1 MNEKYCECY
10 ELPEQ
15 GVFIV
20 VNQYLWQY
28 IIDGIAVA
36 DENGTEVLFDAIK
49 WLWYFRRM

>member
-20 VNQYLWQY
+20 GNQYLWQY